1 MSFVPLKSGP
11 SSFSDSLLPPQPEPT
26 SDDYV
31 PREAVVGGEPAGP
44 TPDQVQALIAAAEVR
59 GAAQAHAELAEERE
73 KLTARLSE
81 VEALLVQIDE
91 TRRSDHSE
99 TRQLIGSLIIS
110 SMRRLIGEHP
120 LLREAA
126 LRHAFAQAVASM
138 VGDRDVVLWVAPGQ
152 EAIAHELIDERE
164 GWSVRV
170 STELHAGLQV
180 VGPRG
185 RLDSSLMT
193 AIIAMESAVNAWL
206 EERP

>member
-1 MSFVPLKSGP
+1 MSFVPLQSGP
-11 SSFSDSLLPPQPEPT
+11 TSFSDSLLPPESEPT
-26 SDDYV
+26 ADVNPTRDD
-31 PREAVVGGEPAGP
+31 ADSGEPSGP
-44 TPDQVQALIAAAEVR
+44 SPAEIEALIAAAEVR
-59 GAAQAHAELAEERE
+59 GAAQVHAEVAEERAQ
-73 KLTARLSE
+73 LTARASE
-81 VEALLVQIDE
+81 LEALLVHVEE
-91 TRRSDHSE
+91 TRRSDRSE

-152 EAIAHELIDERE
+152 EAIARELIDERE

-170 STELHAGLQV
+170 STELHAGMQV

-193 AIIAMESAVNAWL
+193 AIIAMESAVDAWL